1 MTELE
6 YQPVSFKD
14 VLIEMK
20 DIAELMVDLAY
31 SAILF
36 ENKEIAREVV
46 NLEESMN
53 QLVYQARIQSILG
66 ARRVE
71 EAESMSGMLQVAE
84 AAEKISNSAS
94 EIAKIILK
102 DVKFPSR
109 LKQALPEA
117 EEVTFHV
124 KVRDNSPIDGKTL
137 GEQKLQSTT
146 GMRVIAIRRGV
157 SWIYDPDRDTRILD
171 GDILLAKGLEVG
183 ILPLY
188 EMTGNDPRISEEETG
203 DAVVSDLDR
212 AVSLIIEMKD
222 LSELAVGLA
231 YTSLMFN
238 NREVADEVVSLDSRM
253 DDMRYKLDLWILEA
267 AKRISNVEYLR
278 GMLYMSSFAEGIS
291 NAASLIVDVILRDIE
306 IPPVFKKI
314 VRESDEIISKIKI
327 NGSSS
332 LVGKTLKEASL
343 GTVTGMVVMAIESNE
358 RWKYRPRRDTVL
370 NAGDV
375 IIAKGRRDGECRLY
389 ALSKA
394 GQGDGSD
401 KLTGCE

>member
-36 ENKEIAREVV
+36 ENKDIAHEVL

-66 ARRVE
+66 ARRID

-94 EIAKIILK
+94 EIATIILK
-102 DVKFPSR
+102 NVKFPAKLR
-109 LKQALPEA
+109 LALPEA
-117 EEVTFHV
+117 EEVTIRV
-124 KVRDNSPIDGKTL
+124 KIQENCQIDGKTL

-157 SWIYDPDRDTRILD
+157 SWIYDPDRETRILD
-171 GDILLAKGLEVG
+171 GDILIAKGLEGG
-183 ILPLY
+183 ISPFY
-188 EMTGNDPRISEEETG
+188 SIAGIIPKKAEDEPE
-203 DAVVSDLDR
+203 DAIVSDLDR

-222 LSELAVGLA
+222 QSELAVGLA
-231 YTSLMFN
+231 YTSLLFD
-238 NREVADEVVSLDSRM
+238 NREVADEVVALDSRM
-253 DDMRYKLDLWILEA
+253 DDMRYRLDLWILEA

-278 GMLYMSSFAEGIS
+278 GLLYMSSFAENIS
-291 NAASLIVDVILRDIE
+291 NAASSIVDVIIRDIE
-306 IPPVFKKI
+306 IPPVFKRI
-314 VRESDEIISKIKI
+314 VRESDEIITKVNVGK
-327 NGSSS
+327 NSS
-332 LVGKTLKEASL
+332 LNGKTLKEASL
-343 GTVTGMVVMAIESNE
+343 ETVTGMAVLAINSKG
-358 RWKYRPRRDTVL
+358 RWKYRPGKNDVIHADDT
-370 NAGDV
+370 
-375 IIAKGRRDGECRLY
+375 IIAKGRRDGECRLRN
-389 ALSKA
+389 LS
-394 GQGDGSD
+394 GHQENTDFY
-401 KLTGCE
+401 